1 MGATLRFYICP
12 LKSSLNHHH
21 NKGFRRPSW
30 ADFHL
35 ALCVRES
42 HLAFG
47 VGAEGS
53 KPSCPDYGETAFL
66 CNPLSFTDIIHV
78 QIILGPIVH
87 PLRSQILAESSDKCN
102 GRAGDMFHIVK
113 TYNKTY
119 RSTRICWKRENQ
131 LHATSWNN
139 NQLQFLKN
147 NIFFVVLFDTT
158 NEHIFSLQWRHYNCS
173 TVVAVVQTLAL
184 KRLQMIHFSMKDGSN
199 IKLLDKNCFYKYLSV
214 TLQFRRY
221 SLLIKDCLK

>member
-1 MGATLRFYICP
+1 MSENLTWPLEWGQRGANLPALTRERQPSSVTHSHSQTSFMCKSFLDLLFTHCALRYLLNQVINVMAGLEICFI
-12 LKSSLNHHH
+12 LWK
-21 NKGFRRPSW
+21 R
-30 ADFHL
+30 
-35 ALCVRES
+35 
-42 HLAFG
+42 
-47 VGAEGS
+47 
-53 KPSCPDYGETAFL
+53 
-66 CNPLSFTDIIHV
+66 II
-78 QIILGPIVH
+78 
-87 PLRSQILAESSDKCN
+87 
-102 GRAGDMFHIVK
+102 
-113 TYNKTY
+113 
-119 RSTRICWKRENQ
+119 ICWKRENQ